1 MNITI
6 VGTGYVGLVTGACLA
21 ELGNTL
27 YCVDTD
33 AAKIASL
40 QGNQIP
46 MYEPGLQDLVER
58 NQAAGRLHFTTSLA
72 EGVGQA
78 QVLFIAVGTPPNPD
92 GSANLEGV
100 ENVAQ
105 QVGKLFDHP
114 LLVVN
119 KSTVPVGTGD
129 RVKAII
135 ASELSARGVE
145 IPFDVASNP
154 EFLKEGSAVKDF
166 MQPDRVVVG
175 ADSPWAQ
182 ELMAA
187 LYKPMLLSNFRV
199 IFMDIR
205 SAEMTKYA
213 ANAMLAVR
221 ISFMNEVA
229 NLCEK
234 VGADVSLVRQGMG
247 SDPRIGAKFLYPG
260 CGYGGSCFPKDVK
273 ALIHTAGQNGLSM
286 QLLEATE
293 AVNSAQKKVL
303 FSKFYSYFN
312 GEVHGRR
319 VAVWGLAFKPGTDD
333 MREAPSITL
342 IEQLLG
348 AGCAISAYDPA
359 AIPEARRLFGDRIA
373 YAATPYE
380 AVQEADALFHVTEWK
395 DYRMP
400 NWQQVRTAMRI
411 PLIIDGRNVFDR
423 EALEGFTYLRIGS

>member
-58 NQAAGRLHFTTSLA
+58 NQEAGRLHFTTSLA

-423 EALEGFTYLRIGS
+423 EALEGFTYLRIG

>member
-359 AIPEARRLFGDRIA
+359 A

-423 EALEGFTYLRIGS
+423 EVLEGFTYLRIG

>member
-27 YCVDTD
+27 YCVDTN

-423 EALEGFTYLRIGS
+423 EVLEGFTYLRIGS

>member
-27 YCVDTD
+27 YCVDTN

-58 NQAAGRLHFTTSLA
+58 NQAAGRLHFTMSLA

-166 MQPDRVVVG
+166 IQPDRVVVG

>member
-303 FSKFYSYFN
+303 F
-312 GEVHGRR
+312 R
-319 VAVWGLAFKPGTDD
+319 
-333 MREAPSITL
+333 
-342 IEQLLG
+342 
-348 AGCAISAYDPA
+348 
-359 AIPEARRLFGDRIA
+359 
-373 YAATPYE
+373 
-380 AVQEADALFHVTEWK
+380 
-395 DYRMP
+395 
-400 NWQQVRTAMRI
+400 
-411 PLIIDGRNVFDR
+411 
-423 EALEGFTYLRIGS
+423 

>member
-27 YCVDTD
+27 YCVDTN

-58 NQAAGRLHFTTSLA
+58 NQEAGRLHFTTSLA

-423 EALEGFTYLRIGS
+423 EALEGFTYLRIG

>member
-423 EALEGFTYLRIGS
+423 EVLEGFTYLRIGS

>member
-1 MNITI
+1 M
-6 VGTGYVGLVTGACLA
+6 GLVTGACLA

-27 YCVDTD
+27 YCVDTN

-58 NQAAGRLHFTTSLA
+58 NQEAGRLHFTTSLA

-423 EALEGFTYLRIGS
+423 EVLEGFTYLRIG

>member
-100 ENVAQ
+100 ENVAR

-423 EALEGFTYLRIGS
+423 EVLEGFTYLRIG